1 MSYKVRERVSL
12 YEYGS
17 PAKKNENG
25 EPYIRNVVGA
35 FIIDVV
41 RPKEAKLLE
50 FMGFPTEAMII
61 EFMYGRFT
69 KMGLLI
75 IEDLAFRLVGLCE
88 EEKWED
94 AINILQDIVDGK
106 YE

>member
-1 MSYKVRERVSL
+1 MAYNVKERVSL

-17 PAKKNENG
+17 SAKKNENG

-35 FIIDVV
+35 FMIDVM

-50 FMGFPTEAMII
+50 LIGFPTEAMII
-61 EFMYGRFT
+61 EFLYGRFS

-75 IEDLAFRLVGLCE
+75 IEDLAFKLVQLCE
-88 EEKWED
+88 EEHWEV